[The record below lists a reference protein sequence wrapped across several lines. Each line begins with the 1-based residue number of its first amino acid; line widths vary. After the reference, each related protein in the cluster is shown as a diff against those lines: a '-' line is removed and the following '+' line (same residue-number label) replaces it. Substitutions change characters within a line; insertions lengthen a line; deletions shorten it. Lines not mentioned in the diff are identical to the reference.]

1 MPRSDNDEA
10 TKLAARAGDRRSAGS
25 RMLVQL
31 PVTVISEG
39 FRHPCK
45 TVDISTCGMVV
56 ELNESLASREPHI
69 VYQYEVELEG
79 GPRVRVAGRTAWRRG
94 ALQGVRFILH
104 EEDRQVIADFMHEE
118 RQRRAS
124 VVDRLELA
132 EHLDRLRAIG
142 KQRTAA

>member
-1 MPRSDNDEA
+1 
-10 TKLAARAGDRRSAGS
+10 
-25 RMLVQL
+25 MLVQL

-45 TVDISTCGMVV
+45 TVDISTSGMVV
-56 ELNESLASREPHI
+56 ELNESLALREPHI

-79 GPRVRVAGRTAWRRG
+79 GPRVRVAGRTAWRRA
-94 ALQGVRFILH
+94 ALQGVRFIGLH
-104 EEDRQVIADFMHEE
+104 EEDRQAIADFMHDE

-142 KQRTAA
+142 KQGTAA